1 MTNKLSQEDIDEIYE
16 IGKIINPN
24 YKNLYDLNKLTPN
37 DIIYTYKENNKIK
50 GFLHIYNGIDIIDI
64 INIAVVPD
72 YQNQQI
78 GTKLLE
84 QLINNHPNKKIMLEV
99 KSTNYIAIK
108 LYQKFNFQPI
118 NIRKQYYKDKTDAII
133 MERK

>member
-24 YKNLYDLNKLTPN
+24 YKNLYDLNKLTSN
-37 DIIYTYKENNKIK
+37 DIIYTYKENNTIK

-64 INIAVVPD
+64 INIAVQPE

-99 KSTNYIAIK
+99 KSTNHIAIK